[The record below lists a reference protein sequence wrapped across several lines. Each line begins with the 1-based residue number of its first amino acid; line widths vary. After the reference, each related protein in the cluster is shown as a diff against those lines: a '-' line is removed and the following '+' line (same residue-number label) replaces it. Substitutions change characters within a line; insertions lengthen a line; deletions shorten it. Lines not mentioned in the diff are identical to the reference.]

1 MDLKKPTTIEE
12 QIEILI
18 RHGVVINDKTLA
30 SDILSQIGYYR
41 LSGYLIQFRKSK
53 NDSYLC
59 RTVSFDELLGI
70 ISFDTELRNYIWKY
84 IEIEEVFYKALIS
97 NMVSIK
103 KCSKPPYN
111 QHCDV
116 NNYYSK
122 ENVLELLNKIEKNKK
137 YYENAAF
144 FEHHIE
150 RYNGRFPL
158 WVIMEMISLSDASK
172 YYKTLFYSD
181 KEMIANVV
189 NTKGDILSNH
199 LHCISMLRN
208 KCAHTARLYN
218 VDYNPPVK
226 LGSTF
231 LRKNPSVKNNTLFAY
246 IIVLNKRLPNDEYRN
261 EFVNG
266 LEEIIEKYK
275 EYIDLEIIGFPKNYK
290 EVLICCNK

>member
-1 MDLKKPTTIEE
+1 
-12 QIEILI
+12 
-18 RHGVVINDKTLA
+18 
-30 SDILSQIGYYR
+30 
-41 LSGYLIQFRKSK
+41 
-53 NDSYLC
+53 
-59 RTVSFDELLGI
+59 
-70 ISFDTELRNYIWKY
+70 
-84 IEIEEVFYKALIS
+84 
-97 NMVSIK
+97 
-103 KCSKPPYN
+103 
-111 QHCDV
+111 
-116 NNYYSK
+116 
-122 ENVLELLNKIEKNKK
+122 
-137 YYENAAF
+137 
-144 FEHHIE
+144 
-150 RYNGRFPL
+150 
-158 WVIMEMISLSDASK
+158 MEMISLSDASK